1 MQADIKQE
9 KNHAEFSK
17 LLDGGEITAEARREG
32 TNSDTG
38 QHISY
43 HGWQLQTASKKP
55 TYKCRQECHSNIDQ
69 YRKFMLHLLPPS
81 SAEVDPVRVIVHICL
96 IIHLKIKRGNEP
108 S

>member
-69 YRKFMLHLLPPS
+69 NRKFMLHLRPFLS
-81 SAEVDPVRVIVHICL
+81 KSGSWVE
-96 IIHLKIKRGNEP
+96 
-108 S
+108 